1 MRFFEFNDY
10 EYYALILAEDEE
22 SAKLGYEKEVA
33 DIEGKE
39 KSLHPNVVLIEE
51 ALERYI
57 KATIE
62 GCETKMEKIKD
73 FHKQIS
79 NFEKYVS
86 KSAEPYMIFLIDGSL
101 V

>member
-22 SAKLGYEKEVA
+22 NAMVGYIEVVA
-33 DIEGKE
+33 DIEEEE
-39 KSLHPNVVLIEE
+39 KSLHPNVISIEE
-51 ALERYI
+51 ALKRYV
-57 KATIE
+57 KAAVE
-62 GCETKMEKIKD
+62 GCETEKEKIRD

-79 NFEKYVS
+79 SFEKYVS
-86 KSAEPYMIFLIDGSL
+86 KSIEPYIVFLVDGSL